1 MNITETPHNNTAEKE
16 IKAGTPL
23 FLKGEIRRRQGYGGT
38 GGKRITKP
46 TFGFFSREKKFLSC
60 PAYSFT
66 LIELLVVI
74 AIIAILAA
82 ILMPALSQAR
92 ERGRSASCVSNLKQM
107 GIINGTYM
115 EIFNNYAALY
125 PGALGEVYSSVTRL
139 VGYGGGPSYTAL
151 RATSQ
156 LHGKDEYIPKMFYCP
171 VKSREKR
178 DVTTVY
184 GFAYGA
190 GTVNGSTKNYGVIDF
205 NLPIFNYD
213 DNSKWSPSG
222 AAIIGDALGVKTN
235 AWASNMM
242 YVNANTG
249 TWGTFSVM
257 HGNYG
262 NLLCLDGHVASATG
276 EEMRYGG
283 KVRIVY
289 GRTNYGY
296 GAYARKVTQYRDSSG
311 NLII

>member
-1 MNITETPHNNTAEKE
+1 MNI
-16 IKAGTPL
+16 
-23 FLKGEIRRRQGYGGT
+23 R
-38 GGKRITKP
+38 
-46 TFGFFSREKKFLSC
+46 KKSASH
-60 PAYSFT
+60 PRFT

-125 PGALGEVYSSVTRL
+125 PGSLGEVYSSVTRL
-139 VGYGGGPSYTAL
+139 IGYGGGPSYTAI
-151 RATSQ
+151 RASYA
-156 LHGKDEYIPKMFYCP
+156 LHGKDENIPKMFYCP
-171 VKSREKR
+171 VKAHEKR
-178 DVTTVY
+178 NATTVY

-190 GTVNGSTKNYGVIDF
+190 GTVNGSTQNYGIIDF
-205 NLPIFNYD
+205 NLPILNYD
-213 DNSKWSPSG
+213 NNTKWSPSG
-222 AAIIGDALGVKTN
+222 AAIIGDALGVASN
-235 AWASNMM
+235 AWASNML

-249 TWGTFSVM
+249 TWGTFSIM

-276 EEMRYGG
+276 EEMRAGN

-296 GAYARKVTQYRDSSG
+296 GAYARKVNQYRDSSG